1 MLVNINRR
9 RHAFIVSVKTVGSRK
24 SIVPATRPPTRALTT
39 PLRHRT
45 VRRNGVMPL
54 SPVGVIPVRAK
65 ASTTAVK
72 TVVSKAK
79 ANAAAKT

>member
-1 MLVNINRR
+1 MIVNINRR
-9 RHAFIVSVKTVGSRK
+9 RHAFIVSVKNVGRRK
-24 SIVPATRPPTRALTT
+24 SIVPATGTPTRALAT

-45 VRRNGVMPL
+45 VGRIGVMPL
-54 SPVGVIPVRAK
+54 GVIPIRAT